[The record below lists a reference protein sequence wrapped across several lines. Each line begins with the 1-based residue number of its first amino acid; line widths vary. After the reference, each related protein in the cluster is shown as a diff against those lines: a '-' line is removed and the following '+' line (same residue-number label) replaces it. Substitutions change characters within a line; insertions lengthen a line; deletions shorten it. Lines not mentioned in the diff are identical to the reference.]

1 MSESLFFL
9 FRSNF
14 YALDEQ
20 TQRNLFLSFRE
31 LVYRDVLFLLNDPG
45 LAEDSIQ
52 NAFMKIIEHGPKTRA
67 DSNMPAWLRR
77 VARNAALDL
86 LRKNKKYRQMFGLER
101 VNTNE
106 ELSCASAVDTAIDER
121 VERAIRDEAL
131 HQAIGELSPD
141 HRTVILL
148 HYIMEKPYQEI
159 VRELGI
165 TEQVLT
171 QRLARARKR
180 LAQLF
185 RLKWSDGHE

>member
-1 MSESLFFL
+1 MSEPLFFL
-9 FRSNF
+9 FRSHF
-14 YALDEQ
+14 YGLDAD
-20 TQRNLFLSFRE
+20 TQKKLFLSFRE

-45 LAEDSIQ
+45 LAEDAIQ
-52 NAFMKIIEHGPKTRA
+52 NAFMKIIEHGPKTRT
-67 DSNMPAWLRR
+67 DSNMSAWLRT
-77 VARNAALDL
+77 VARNSALDL
-86 LRKNKKYRQMFGLER
+86 IRKNKKYRQMFDLER

-106 ELSCASAVDTAIDER
+106 ELSCAAAVEMAIDER

-131 HQAIGELSPD
+131 HQAIGELSTD

-171 QRLARARKR
+171 QRLARARKK

-185 RLKWSDGHE
+185 RLKWSDGP